1 MTAGILVCCMPT
13 TTVVFSKIHA
23 RVSLSFKAK
32 GKNFRTWYTKSTGGV
47 SKGSNRQKSSKT
59 LGVQSI
65 PGGTMTGI
73 RTFIDGLGGT
83 QGRDSRMMQS
93 INSNDGIEDTWP
105 LAETVPR
112 KHYG

>member
-1 MTAGILVCCMPT
+1 
-13 TTVVFSKIHA
+13 
-23 RVSLSFKAK
+23 
-32 GKNFRTWYTKSTGGV
+32 
-47 SKGSNRQKSSKT
+47 
-59 LGVQSI
+59 
-65 PGGTMTGI
+65 MTGI